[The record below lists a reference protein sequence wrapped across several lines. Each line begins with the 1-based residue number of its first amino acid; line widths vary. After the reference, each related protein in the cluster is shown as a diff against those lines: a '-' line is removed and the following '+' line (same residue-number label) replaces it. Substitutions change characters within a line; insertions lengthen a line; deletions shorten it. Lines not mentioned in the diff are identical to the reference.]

1 MKWMER
7 KYVCRNGVVER
18 TRYAVGDNAKARR
31 GRKKGNTSI
40 RKQEANFHTAVRR
53 LARTLNCNYSHENG
67 LLLTLDYDE
76 KGLEKLMK
84 TLPERQQ
91 ELLRQRMLPVGQV
104 GTWKSVKIGK
114 PCATVAKVDSGA
126 EENEELAQAMDAL
139 REAAEHQL
147 FLWIRRVKRKYG
159 KELKFVAVT
168 ADLDGDTGELV
179 RIHHHLP
186 IAAEGISWDLLRKEW
201 KLGSVDIVQLR
212 HNVDYTP
219 IAVYLMRQ
227 VRRRPD
233 AKKYR
238 VSRGMEQ
245 PEVMEREIFGH
256 VQMRVPVG
264 ALLLESS
271 EFQIDN
277 PGQYMRYIP
286 RKKSPKTDG
295 GGDGHGL

>member
-1 MKWMER
+1 MER
-7 KYVCRNGVVER
+7 KYVCKNGVVER

-31 GRKKGNTSI
+31 GRTKGNTSI

-114 PCATVAKVDSGA
+114 LCAMVAKVDSGT

-245 PEVMEREIFGH
+245 PEVMEREIYGH

>member
-1 MKWMER
+1 
-7 KYVCRNGVVER
+7 
-18 TRYAVGDNAKARR
+18 
-31 GRKKGNTSI
+31 
-40 RKQEANFHTAVRR
+40 
-53 LARTLNCNYSHENG
+53 L
-67 LLLTLDYDE
+67 
-76 KGLEKLMK
+76 
-84 TLPERQQ
+84 
-91 ELLRQRMLPVGQV
+91 
-104 GTWKSVKIGK
+104 
-114 PCATVAKVDSGA
+114 
-126 EENEELAQAMDAL
+126 ELAQAMDAL

-295 GGDGHGL
+295 GGDGHGI